1 MKYRIGWIL
10 ALLFLLFIPVLVGG
24 NKYYFHIIIMTLIWI
39 MIAISINVVTGIAG
53 LLSIAHGGFFGIGAY
68 TSGILATE
76 HGFSTF
82 LSFPA
87 AMLVTA
93 VCSLI
98 MGFPALKLRGSYF
111 AIGTL
116 IYGIII
122 TLILDKWEGL
132 TKGPYGL
139 IGIPPETSLPV
150 PLIGKINFDSLTS
163 QYYLILLFTIAF
175 YLIMARLLRSPN
187 GLILLSIKE
196 KGELTESLGIDIR
209 KHRLICFI
217 VSSVMMGLAGAL
229 YAHYI
234 GFLSPEDSSIYMQFQ
249 GVIFCVIGGMGTLL
263 GPVIGSVLLNVVP
276 EFLHFFKEYRLVFLG
291 VLLIGFVTFLPHG
304 IMGLI
309 GRDPS
314 KKGIFKRDG

>member
-1 MKYRIGWIL
+1 MKYKMTWIL
-10 ALLFLLFIPVLVGG
+10 SLIFLFLIPFFVAG

-68 TSGILATE
+68 TSGILVTQ
-76 HGFSTF
+76 HGISTF
-82 LSFPA
+82 ISFPA
-87 AMLVTA
+87 AMLITGA
-93 VCSLI
+93 CSLMI
-98 MGFPALKLRGSYF
+98 GFPALKLRGSYF

-122 TLILDKWEGL
+122 TMVLDKWESL

-139 IGIPPETSLPV
+139 IGIPPENSLPI
-150 PLIGKINFDSLTS
+150 PLIGKIHFDSLTS
-163 QYYLILLFTIAF
+163 QYYLILIFTIVF

-196 KGELTESLGIDIR
+196 KGELTESLGVDIR
-209 KHRLICFI
+209 KHKLLCFTL
-217 VSSVMMGLAGAL
+217 SSVMMGIAGAL

-249 GVIFCVIGGMGTLL
+249 GVIFCVIGGLGTLL
-263 GPVIGSVLLNVVP
+263 GPIIGSVLLNVIP

-291 VLLIGFVTFLPHG
+291 VLLISFVTFFPHG

-309 GRDPS
+309 PKNPS
-314 KKGIFKRDG
+314 KKGIIRREA